1 MDIDYSY
8 IEEKEI
14 FDDDFLYDEID
25 ICDDCLQSP
34 CIC

>member
-8 IEEKEI
+8 IEEEEI
-14 FDDDFLYDEID
+14 FDDDYYDEID

>member
-1 MDIDYSY
+1 MDNYNYIYDDEEEEIID
-8 IEEKEI
+8 
-14 FDDDFLYDEID
+14 DEID

>member
-1 MDIDYSY
+1 MDKDYSY
-8 IEEKEI
+8 IEEEN

>member
-1 MDIDYSY
+1 MDNYNY
-8 IEEKEI
+8 IYEEEEN